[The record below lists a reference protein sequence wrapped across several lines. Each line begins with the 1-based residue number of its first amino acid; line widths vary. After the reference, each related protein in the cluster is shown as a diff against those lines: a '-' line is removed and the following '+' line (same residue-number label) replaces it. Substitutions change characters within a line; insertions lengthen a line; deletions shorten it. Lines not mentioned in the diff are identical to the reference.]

1 MMRLAPLVAVLV
13 LAGPVVAGLAGTIG
27 PALGYMPALGFDTL
41 DSAPLRQLLATPGL
55 HTMCALSLFTGL
67 AATALSLLITTLFTA
82 GWQGTRAFA
91 ALRRVLSPLLAV
103 PHAAAAFGLA
113 FLIAPSG
120 WIARLVSPGLTGWE
134 RPPDALIVNDALGL
148 TLLAGLVVK
157 EVPFLF
163 LVTLA
168 ALGQADAERG
178 RRLAASLGYGRVR
191 GWLLTV
197 FPSVYRQIRLPVLA
211 TLAFSASVVDMAII
225 LGPTTPPTLSVRIVE
240 WTSDPDLALRRVA
253 ACGALLQFALV
264 LALMAVWLAGERI
277 VLWIGRDM
285 IAGGRRGRG
294 LGGRVLIM
302 AGPVLAGLSAAAIGL
317 GLVVLALW
325 SLAGPWRFPDALP
338 RTATLTHWMGAGRDA
353 FAATET
359 TLWLGIVSA
368 GLALVL
374 AVAVLEN
381 EFRQH
386 VRRRLAASHEASH
399 NATTGTGSP
408 GIREAL
414 SEGWGRGA
422 MVLIYLPL
430 LVPQISLLFGLDT
443 LFLTLG
449 ISATFGAVLLAHLT
463 FVAPYVFL
471 SLGHP
476 WRAFDARYV
485 TVARTLGRSA
495 TAALWRVRL
504 PMLARPVLAALALGF
519 AVSTA
524 QYLPTLLVGGGRMAT
539 LTTEAVALASG
550 GNRRLIGVWALLQL
564 SLPTLV
570 FAAALAVPALLYR
583 NRRGLGA

>member
-1 MMRLAPLVAVLV
+1 MLRFAPLVAVFV

-41 DSAPLRQLLATPGL
+41 DSAPLRQLIGTPGL
-55 HTMCALSLFTGL
+55 RIMCALSLFTGL

-148 TLLAGLVVK
+148 TLLGGLVVK

-197 FPSVYRQIRLPVLA
+197 FPGVYRQIRLPVLA

-225 LGPTTPPTLSVRIVE
+225 LGPTTPPTLAVRIVE

-253 ACGALLQFALV
+253 ACGALLQFGLV

-277 VLWIGRDM
+277 AMWIGRNM

-294 LGGRVLIM
+294 LGGRLLVM
-302 AGPVLAGLSAAAIGL
+302 AGPVLAGLSAAVIGL

-325 SLAGPWRFPDALP
+325 SIAGPWRFPDAWP
-338 RTATLTHWMGAGRDA
+338 SSATLGHWMRAGPGAL
-353 FAATET
+353 AATET

-386 VRRRLAASHEASH
+386 ARRRLAASHDFHAAS
-399 NATTGTGSP
+399 TGTGSP
-408 GIREAL
+408 RIREAL
-414 SEGWGRGA
+414 AEGWGRGA

-524 QYLPTLLVGGGRMAT
+524 QYLPTLLVGGGRLTT
-539 LTTEAVALASG
+539 LTTESVALASG

-564 SLPTLV
+564 ALPTLV
-570 FAAALAVPALLYR
+570 FAAALAIPALVYR